1 MRFAFAQHNSAI
13 DETVFAWI
21 EQMNAAGYEVHA
33 LLDGSM
39 LAARD
44 LNYLER
50 QGLDFQP
57 ALTGSPFESYGLQGS
72 LIRTLDASRA
82 DAQHALLRRTDGIPA
97 LSFIAS
103 QKSQAQLCERLIWL
117 AKVDTDISAA

>member
-1 MRFAFAQHNSAI
+1 MRFAYAQHKSAI

-39 LAARD
+39 MSAGD
-44 LNYLER
+44 LDYLGR
-50 QGLDFQP
+50 HGLDFQP
-57 ALTGSPFESYGLQGS
+57 ALAGSPFESYGLQGP

-82 DAQHALLRRTDGIPA
+82 DAQHALLRRTDGVPG
-97 LSFIAS
+97 LSFVAS
-103 QKSQAQLCERLIWL
+103 QKLKPSCANG
-117 AKVDTDISAA
+117 